1 MTMHQPTDTQQDV
14 VARLLTVFP
23 RLLHTLK
30 RDRARLLTEDA
41 SRENG
46 ESLRDQRGQYRL
58 LGVLLEHERLTM
70 QGLANALE
78 VSPPTASTM
87 VRRLVEHG
95 FVTRERDPAD
105 QRIVWITVAEEGRR
119 ALEAE
124 HARWRSVFLHRF
136 EQLEPHDQQLIS
148 DALPAFE
155 RLLATARH
163 SCSRKDS

>member
-1 MTMHQPTDTQQDV
+1 MPEPTDTQQDV
-14 VARLLTVFP
+14 AARLLTIFP

-30 RDRARLLTEDA
+30 RDRARLLAEGSVQA
-41 SRENG
+41 NG

-70 QGLANALE
+70 QGLADALE

-87 VRRLVEHG
+87 VRRLAEHG
-95 FVTRERDPAD
+95 FVTRERDAAD

-119 ALEAE
+119 ALESE
-124 HARWRSVFLHRF
+124 HTRWRTVFLHRF
-136 EQLEPHDQQLIS
+136 EQLDPSHQQLIA

-155 RLLATARH
+155 RLLAATPH